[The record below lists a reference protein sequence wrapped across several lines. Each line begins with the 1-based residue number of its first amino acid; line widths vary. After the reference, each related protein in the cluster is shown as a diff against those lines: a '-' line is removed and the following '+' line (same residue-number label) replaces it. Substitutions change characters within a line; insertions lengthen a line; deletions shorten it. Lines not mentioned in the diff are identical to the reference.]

1 LKEGREK
8 LAQAAPERAAA
19 ASAGPFEDYTAADV
33 RDLIQAYP
41 LAWVCDRAGSADSAS
56 LLPLI
61 GEYDEA
67 GSLICLVG
75 HCARS
80 NPLFRSLRADR
91 RALILFTGPQAYVSP
106 ADVGDRAWAP
116 TWNYAQVRVEA
127 DIAFDP
133 PCTEDALA
141 VLVDAMESGREAPWH
156 ARELGARY
164 DEMVQR
170 IIGFRAQVSKVR
182 GRFKLGQD
190 EQGPVLNRMVDNA
203 ADPSMKEWLTK
214 FGRRRAD
221 RDD

>member
-1 LKEGREK
+1 VE
-8 LAQAAPERAAA
+8 A
-19 ASAGPFEDYTAADV
+19 ASERPVAATASPFEDYSPADV

-41 LAWVCDRAGSADSAS
+41 LAWVCDRAGSADNSS

-61 GEYDEA
+61 GEYSEA
-67 GSLICLVG
+67 GRLTCLVG
-75 HCARS
+75 HFARS
-80 NPLFRSLRADR
+80 NPLFQALRADR

-106 ADVGDRAWAP
+106 ADIGDRAWAP

-127 DIAFDP
+127 DIAFEP
-133 PCTEDALA
+133 PCTDDALA
-141 VLVDAMESGREAPWH
+141 VLVDMMESRREAPWH
-156 ARELGARY
+156 PRELGARY

-170 IIGFRAQVSKVR
+170 IIGFRACVSKVR

-190 EQGPVLNRMVDNA
+190 ERGSVLNRMVDHA
-203 ADPSMKEWLTK
+203 ADPSMKEWLAR